1 METKVLKTRILL
13 KHDSEENWLKTTGF
27 IPLAGEMI
35 IYDADETYDYERIKI
50 GNGIDNVNSLV
61 FVNEEITESKIDEIC
76 SSTIT

>member
-1 METKVLKTRILL
+1 MEKKVLKTRILL
-13 KHDSEENWLKTTGF
+13 KHDSEENWLKATGF

-35 IYDADETYDYERIKI
+35 IYDADETHDYERIKI

-76 SSTIT
+76 NAITT